1 MRRSFRRIRKMVGIG
16 ARRCYDALSG
26 MGKGVCIFLA
36 LSAVFVLTGII
47 LIISIPRKREKEAQV
62 YAEMLAA
69 MTTAVPSPEA
79 TAEPTPT
86 PEPAELS
93 WVKRGQEGDE
103 VEELQKRLMKL
114 GYLDIDEPTS
124 KFGAATQTAV
134 KLFQRQHGLQ
144 QDGIVGEETKTIL
157 FSSEAQHY
165 VMREGE
171 EGDDILAFQHQLKD
185 LGYLSSKQITGY
197 FGTDTVEAVKYFQRR
212 NHLKEDGK
220 AGEKTIEVINSP
232 DARVTYVR
240 EQEIIKEKKK
250 AAAKARKSS
259 AEGRIDTMI
268 SVALKQVGK
277 RYSLGKNGPDLFD
290 CSGLAYYCLQAVNV
304 YCRRLSAAGFSQM
317 TSWTKINSMGS
328 IKKGDLL
335 FYKSD
340 DSSSVG
346 HVAIY
351 IGGGMMVDASSSN
364 GKVMKRSC
372 TGTWCRRNFVFAR
385 RPIT

>member
-1 MRRSFRRIRKMVGIG
+1 
-16 ARRCYDALSG
+16 
-26 MGKGVCIFLA
+26 
-36 LSAVFVLTGII
+36 
-47 LIISIPRKREKEAQV
+47 
-62 YAEMLAA
+62 
-69 MTTAVPSPEA
+69 
-79 TAEPTPT
+79 
-86 PEPAELS
+86 
-93 WVKRGQEGDE
+93 
-103 VEELQKRLMKL
+103 
-114 GYLDIDEPTS
+114 
-124 KFGAATQTAV
+124 
-134 KLFQRQHGLQ
+134 
-144 QDGIVGEETKTIL
+144 
-157 FSSEAQHY
+157 
-165 VMREGE
+165 
-171 EGDDILAFQHQLKD
+171 
-185 LGYLSSKQITGY
+185 
-197 FGTDTVEAVKYFQRR
+197 
-212 NHLKEDGK
+212 
-220 AGEKTIEVINSP
+220 
-232 DARVTYVR
+232 
-240 EQEIIKEKKK
+240 
-250 AAAKARKSS
+250 
-259 AEGRIDTMI
+259 MI